1 MRLYEL
7 LALERRLQ
15 NLTYS
20 FEIAEVNQQSSYL
33 HEWSDI
39 PYPELREISI
49 FGENACKPVSGT
61 TCSWLQIYHHV
72 DSLIPHLRNP
82 NQCYLAGFE
91 VRGENLVVYLDS

>member
-15 NLTYS
+15 NLRYS
-20 FEIAEVNQQSSYL
+20 FEIAEVNRQSSYL

-39 PYPELREISI
+39 PYPEIKEISI
-49 FGENACKPVSGT
+49 FGGNVCKPVSGA
-61 TCSWLQIYHHV
+61 TCSWLQIYLLV

-82 NQCYLAGFE
+82 NERYLAGFE
-91 VRGENLVVYLDS
+91 VRGESLVVYLDS